1 MKKKH
6 DILIIFAILA
16 FGGMGLKGWPEMSQY
31 AALFTLVS
39 AIGWAGM
46 LFMIVGPFFTTKAED
61 GVEQPDHAQ
70 MLFQDAALTENAPV
84 PMVHHPMAD
93 KINAF
98 CRQYITKGEAYC
110 YSYTE
115 DEDKI
120 EFIISIPNTV
130 SLEDIVAQ
138 KSRLERYLGKTV
150 ERMEYHPD
158 SMDWVCGFINKGEI
172 PDMVKFT
179 LDHVKSNDAL
189 VWVGNGLH
197 GPVYVDFSKFPHSL
211 AGGTTGSGKSVLM
224 NAIAIQIIRRSY
236 AYFVD
241 LKGGVEFA
249 PYRAKGHQ
257 VVTNLKDVYKLLRKL
272 ERLNEHRMNLFLK
285 YGEEKGTTIRNIDT
299 YRKKVGWMERV
310 YVLFD
315 EFSQVVNVT
324 RDEKDLSDAILTLV
338 KKLGE
343 TSRSQGIHLIVS
355 TQKPQKE
362 NIPTYIKDNLMVRLA
377 GYCASGGASRTLL
390 DNVRAST
397 ELNPKMKG
405 RFILQGTGPEEIFIQ
420 TPFIE
425 EDEDKPGPYLQDFL
439 VAPKIREEE
448 LFGEMGLPMQPP
460 KEEKEEEEEEGREE
474 DIETPDFVRENLDLL
489 TRAKLRVADAGI
501 ARIDDIQQH
510 LKISR
515 QRCCE
520 LFAQLEEEG
529 WVEAPPADNK
539 RRGYVLLLSD
549 EEREAF
555 IEEYIEYY

>member
-1 MKKKH
+1 VKEKK
-6 DILIIFAILA
+6 DILTIFAILA
-16 FGGMGLKGWPEMSQY
+16 FGGLGLKGWPQMQEY
-31 AALFTLVS
+31 TALFTLVS
-39 AIGWAGM
+39 AIGWAGL
-46 LFMIVGPFFTTKAED
+46 LFVLVGPLIAKKAEEGTD
-61 GVEQPDHAQ
+61 QQPAQ
-70 MLFQDAALTENAPV
+70 APLFSQEGMVAQENVPT

-98 CRQYITKGEAYC
+98 CRQYITKGEAFC

-115 DEDKI
+115 DENKI

-130 SLEDIVAQ
+130 SLEDVVAQ
-138 KSRLERYLGKTV
+138 KNRLERYLGKTV

-272 ERLNEHRMNLFLK
+272 ERLNDHRMNLFLK
-285 YGEEKGTTIRNIDT
+285 YGEEKETTIRNIDT
-299 YRKKVGWMERV
+299 YRKKVGPMERV

-315 EFSQVVNVT
+315 EFSQVVNVMKGE
-324 RDEKDLSDAILTLV
+324 EKDLSEGILTLV

-362 NIPTYIKDNLMVRLA
+362 NIPTYIKDNLPVRLA

-390 DNVRAST
+390 DNVMAST

-425 EDEDKPGPYLQDFL
+425 EDEDKPGPYLHDFL
-439 VAPKIREEE
+439 VPPKIQEAALFGGMGAAVPKREE
-448 LFGEMGLPMQPP
+448 M
-460 KEEKEEEEEEGREE
+460 EEAEEIEEAFEETDVMRQE
-474 DIETPDFVRENLDLL
+474 LDLL
-489 TRAKLRVADAGI
+489 TQAKLRIADVGI
-501 ARIDDIQQH
+501 ARIDDVQQH

-515 QRCCE
+515 QRCCD

-529 WVEAPPADNK
+529 WVEAPPTDNK
-539 RRGYVLLLSD
+539 RRGYALLLSD
-549 EEREAF
+549 SEREDF
-555 IEEYIEYY
+555 IKEYAMYY